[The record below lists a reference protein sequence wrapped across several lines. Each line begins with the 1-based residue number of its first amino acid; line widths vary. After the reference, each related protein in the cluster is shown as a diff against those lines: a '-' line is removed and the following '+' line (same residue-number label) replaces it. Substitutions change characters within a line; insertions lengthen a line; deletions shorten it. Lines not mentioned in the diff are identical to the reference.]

1 MAKKKIIPEIEV
13 LELDY
18 NLAELP
24 SSQHRAGLAG
34 LVLMVQ
40 WLKRQ
45 GTHKGTCEIIRL
57 SERGAT
63 LRINQEGL
71 AALFDEV
78 YAASKEEQEK
88 ITTSQ
93 KQAKS
98 HYPTVA

>member
-1 MAKKKIIPEIEV
+1 MAKKKTLPGIKV
-13 LELDY
+13 LDLAY

-45 GTHKGTCEIIRL
+45 GPPTDMCDITRL
-57 SERGAT
+57 DEHGAT

-78 YAASKEEQEK
+78 YAASK
-88 ITTSQ
+88 
-93 KQAKS
+93 
-98 HYPTVA
+98 